1 MWGGGTSD
9 ELSRRG
15 DAIKPSAAWHAM
27 DSERTRQEWDAMQAE
42 ARERG
47 VGVNALVARYGS
59 YDKIVAA
66 TADAERA
73 AHEQAHDPAQLAP
86 RAYRHPF
93 IRRLA
98 RCHVGLVRRPQLC
111 LPLQ

>member
-1 MWGGGTSD
+1 
-9 ELSRRG
+9 
-15 DAIKPSAAWHAM
+15 
-27 DSERTRQEWDAMQAE
+27 MQAE

-47 VGVNALVARYGS
+47 VGVLTVQQERIAEAEAVRFADAVGVNALVARYGS